1 MFDIQI
7 RSHLINLLLSLLLIL
22 SLGCADKP
30 TEPELTEEDVARIVA
45 EELAKMEE
53 AKEDV
58 LSPQEIAEIALK
70 STVYLRVKTQKKTYY
85 GSGFVVGEGLIAT
98 CEHVIEGMVSG
109 TVESVLNETKYP
121 ITAVLAVSEKHDLA
135 IIEVQGFTAP
145 PLPLG
150 DSDTVQIGDTVYVV
164 GNPKKHAG
172 TFSIGNISAIRPEGV
187 YLELDKKHVEGKIFQ
202 ITAPISQ
209 GSSGGP
215 VLGNRGEVIGIAIA
229 GFLGAQNLNYVIAET
244 YLKDLLATL
253 R

>member
-1 MFDIQI
+1 MQ
-7 RSHLINLLLSLLLIL
+7 
-22 SLGCADKP
+22 
-30 TEPELTEEDVARIVA
+30 
-45 EELAKMEE
+45 
-53 AKEDV
+53 
-58 LSPQEIAEIALK
+58 
-70 STVYLRVKTQKKTYY
+70 
-85 GSGFVVGEGLIAT
+85 
-98 CEHVIEGMVSG
+98 
-109 TVESVLNETKYP
+109 VE
-121 ITAVLAVSEKHDLA
+121 
-135 IIEVQGFTAP
+135 GFTAP

-150 DSDTVQIGDTVYVV
+150 DSDTVTIGEAVYVA
-164 GNPKKHAG
+164 GNPKKLKG
-172 TFSIGNISAIRPEGV
+172 IFSEGAISGIRAEGV